1 MKRLLAAGSAMPLIV
16 ALAACGDRGYGGED
30 SRSGTTIRI
39 VQIAPY
45 SSPTASLPFMKTSAQ
60 AAVDELNAAGGVNG
74 YKVVLTT
81 CDSKYDPNEE
91 LRCAQEAVREKAVA
105 VVGGLMV
112 NGAQTLAL
120 LEKAEIPSIGADAIT
135 PADAKSPAS
144 FLFDA
149 GLPGYAA
156 MPAVAREKLG
166 ATKVATFNIESPSVE
181 TNNEFFKMGADLAG
195 VEIVSDV
202 VAPLDALD
210 YTQYVERAE
219 RDGAEAI
226 ITAASPEATLK
237 LFKSLDTTGSK
248 LHVVA
253 SASGVTPDTVRQA
266 GAVAEG
272 SWLAQ
277 GTPNASEDN
286 EWGAAYVA
294 AMQKYQPDEKV
305 YAGVGLRAYWAVRL
319 FADVAKGERGP
330 LTGPSVWKA
339 FDEVSGLKFAWVDDL
354 DFTQPGPVSALPR
367 VVSPKVFVMQIV
379 DGQFVAS
386 GDVDPFE

>member
-1 MKRLLAAGSAMPLIV
+1 MKRLLMAASVIPVV
-16 ALAACGDRGYGGED
+16 ALGACGASATGGGDGD
-30 SRSGTTIRI
+30 SSGSIKI

-45 SSPTASLPFMKTSAQ
+45 NSPTATLPFMKTSIQ
-60 AAVDELNAAGGVNG
+60 AAVDEINAAGGVNG
-74 YKVVLTT
+74 RKIDLTT

-120 LEKAEIPSIGADAIT
+120 LEKAKIPSIGADAIT

-156 MPAVAREKLG
+156 MPAVAKEKLG
-166 ATKVATFNIESPSVE
+166 ATKISTFNIESPSAG
-181 TNNEFFKMGADLAG
+181 TNNDFFKMGADLAG
-195 VEIVSDV
+195 VDIVSNL
-202 VAPLDALD
+202 VAPLDAMD

-219 RDGAEAI
+219 ADGAEALV
-226 ITAASPEATLK
+226 TAASPEATLK
-237 LFKSLDTTGSK
+237 LFKALGTTGSK
-248 LHVVA
+248 LRVVA
-253 SASGVTPDTVRQA
+253 SASGVTPETVKQA
-266 GAVAEG
+266 GSAAEG

-294 AMQKYQPDEKV
+294 AMKKYQPQEKV
-305 YAGVGLRAYWAVRL
+305 YAGVGLRAYWAAHL
-319 FADVAKGERGP
+319 FAEVAKNGSGP
-330 LTGPSVWKA
+330 VTGVNLWKA
-339 FDEVSGLKFAWVDDL
+339 LDGVSGMKFAWVDDL
-354 DFTQPGPVSALPR
+354 DFTKPGPVAALPR
-367 VVSPKVFVMQIV
+367 VVSPKVFMMQIK
-379 DGQFVAS
+379 DGQFVAV
-386 GDVDPFE
+386 GDMDPF